1 MNLVGDEEGMK
12 QVTVDDASWFG
23 SVPWVYMLLVGWQ

>member
-23 SVPWVYMLLVGWQ
+23 SVP